1 MIISKLDTWVKYF
14 QQMRRQN
21 IYCVVEASDGITVV
35 TVVVCQSL
43 LSPLDVATILVVFEV
58 ASTLYGTENDI
69 KTSPS
74 FCLRTV

>member
-1 MIISKLDTWVKYF
+1 MNSF
-14 QQMRRQN
+14 QKV
-21 IYCVVEASDGITVV
+21 YCVVEASDGITVV

-43 LSPLDVATILVVFEV
+43 LSPLDVATILAVFEV

-74 FCLRTV
+74 FCRRTV

>member
-1 MIISKLDTWVKYF
+1 
-14 QQMRRQN
+14 MRRQN